1 MCDPIRF
8 FGQQEYTRVL
18 DNHPGRAKRLSQTA
32 CEKILIDHGASYH
45 QAKDGAYVY
54 LHHGG
59 FNPATSRTTQSEYDQ
74 ILDEFGATRR
84 TYMECVEH
92 LEGLGFT
99 YGQAKTAV
107 HKYRQKRRLIGRR

>member
-1 MCDPIRF
+1 M
-8 FGQQEYTRVL
+8 L
-18 DNHPGRAKRLSQTA
+18 DNHRGRGKRLSQTA

-45 QAKDGAYVY
+45 QAKDAAYVY

-59 FNPATSRTTQSEYDQ
+59 FNPATSRTTQWEYDQ

-107 HKYRQKRRLIGRR
+107 HKYRHNRRLIGRR